1 MINEEKRLNYMTRF
15 SAQQIPYAQTKAFS
29 SIVIDYI
36 DNAPALQPFYLH
48 KPDLEGIKNAIA
60 GRKNFTTNRKVL
72 VNRLNAQYA
81 GMEVGEKVQKNINS
95 LLQENTFT
103 ITTAHQPNIF
113 TGHLY
118 FIYKILH
125 VIKLA
130 EDVKL
135 QINDCDFVPVYYM
148 GSEDAD
154 LEELGEVTINGKK
167 YIWKTRQAGAVG
179 RMKVDKAF
187 IDLMDAI
194 EGQLLVEPYGKEIMD
209 MVRNA
214 YSIHKTIEQATFEL
228 VHELFAAYGL
238 LVFLPDNATLKKE
251 FAPIIRKEL
260 QEQFSNKAVTETM
273 NSFPAEYKVQAAGR
287 EINLFY
293 LKEDSRE
300 RIEKAN
306 GQLSIVNSTVRFDD
320 SAILEELENHPE
332 RFSPNV
338 ILRPVFQEMI
348 LPNIAFIGGGGEL
361 AYWLELKK
369 VFDAV
374 QVPYPVLILRNSFML
389 VNKKAAKK
397 IESLHMNA
405 IDFFKPTHI
414 LMLQLV
420 QQSSELQLQLSEEKN
435 HLAALYQTINQ
446 VAAAVDIT
454 LQKHTEALFKNA
466 LKKLEQL
473 EKKMLVAEKKKYEAQ
488 QRQVE
493 KIKAS
498 LFPGSHL
505 QERVDNMLPYYARYG
520 SSFIEMIYTYSGNF
534 QQEFCII
541 SEKP

>member
-1 MINEEKRLNYMTRF
+1 MTRF
-15 SAQQIPYAQTKAFS
+15 TAQQIPYAQTKVFS
-29 SIVIDYI
+29 TIVTGYV
-36 DNAPALQPFYLH
+36 AKEAALQTFYQH
-48 KPDLEGIKNAIA
+48 SPDISGIKNALKE
-60 GRKNFTTNRKVL
+60 RMKFDTNRTVL
-72 VNRLNAQYA
+72 VNRLKDQYT
-81 GMEVGEKVQKNINS
+81 GIPLNGKVQANIEG

-125 VIKLA
+125 AVKLA
-130 EDVKL
+130 EEL
-135 QINDCDFVPVYYM
+135 TQQIPDCNFVPVYYM

-154 LEELGEVTINGKK
+154 LDELGEVTINGKK
-167 YIWKTRQAGAVG
+167 YIWETSQAGAVG
-179 RMKVDKAF
+179 RMKVDNAF
-187 IDLMDAI
+187 INLMDAI

-209 MVRNA
+209 RLRNA
-214 YSIHKTIEQATFEL
+214 YRIHTTIEQATFEL

-238 LVFLPDNATLKKE
+238 LVLLPDNAALKKE

-260 QEQFSNKAVTETM
+260 EEQFSNKAVTETM
-273 NSFPAEYKVQAAGR
+273 SSFPAEYKVQAAGR

-300 RIEKAN
+300 RIEKLN
-306 GQLSIVNSTVRFDD
+306 GQWSIVNSSTRFKDH
-320 SAILEELENHPE
+320 SIFEELENHPE

-369 VFDAV
+369 VFEAV
-374 QVPYPVLILRNSFML
+374 QVPYPVLVLRNSFML

-405 IDFFKPTHI
+405 IDFFKPTHV

-420 QQSSELQLQLSEEKN
+420 QQSSELQLQLEEEKKK
-435 HLAALYQTINQ
+435 LAALYQTINQ

-466 LKKLEQL
+466 LKKIEQL
-473 EKKMLVAEKKKYEAQ
+473 EKKMLLAEKKKYEAQ

-498 LFPGSHL
+498 LFPGNQL
-505 QERVDNMLPYYARYG
+505 QERVDNLLPYYARYG
-520 SSFIEMIYTYSGNF
+520 ASFIEMIYTHSGNF

-541 SEKP
+541 SETP